1 MRLLFKAVG
10 FASQKTLFSSELW
23 SDQYWTVLKED
34 EAPDRSSVISIAK
47 KTKKN
52 INSAECRGTGR
63 KVFFTCSVMTD
74 MFS

>member
-34 EAPDRSSVISIAK
+34 EAPDRSSVINIAK
-47 KTKKN
+47 KNKKTLIQLN
-52 INSAECRGTGR
+52 VEVQGGR
-63 KVFFTCSVMTD
+63 S
-74 MFS
+74 SLLAAS